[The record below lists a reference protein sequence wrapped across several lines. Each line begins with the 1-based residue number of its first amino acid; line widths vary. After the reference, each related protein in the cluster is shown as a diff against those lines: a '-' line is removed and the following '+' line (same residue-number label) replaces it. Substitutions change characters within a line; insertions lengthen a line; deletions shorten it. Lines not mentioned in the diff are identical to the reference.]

1 MTDQPQGEAMTCT
14 MTRGSISVR
23 VCAVLMAALAL
34 LVAGSHGAAA
44 SPFDTLLGS
53 WGGSGQIRLDDGR
66 TERIRCNAY
75 YTGGGAQ
82 LGMAIRCASENYN
95 IEMRSKLSYSGGAVS
110 GNWEERTFNAR
121 GEVRG
126 RATSNNLRL
135 SISGNI
141 TGSMSVSYS
150 RSSQSVSISTE
161 GIALKSVSI
170 RLSRS

>member
-1 MTDQPQGEAMTCT
+1 MT
-14 MTRGSISVR
+14 TRGSIPVR
-23 VCAVLMAALAL
+23 VSVFLIAALAL
-34 LVAGSHGAAA
+34 LAAGSQHGAAA

-53 WGGSGQIRLDDGR
+53 WGGSGQIRLEDGT

-82 LGMAIRCASENYN
+82 LGMAIRCSSDNYN

-121 GEVRG
+121 GEVKG
-126 RATSNNLRL
+126 RASDSNLRL
-135 SISGNI
+135 NISGNI

-150 RSSQSVSISTE
+150 RSSQNVSISTE

-170 RLSRS
+170 SLSRS